1 MSLVASCISRV
12 LSGKNIEN
20 NPNLTYLLLIL
31 INRKRFMYEHRKQP
45 LASRATFYQRI
56 LKNIIIAL
64 IIMAVCLVIGIAGYH
79 YWGEAS
85 WIDSLHNA
93 SMILSGMGP
102 VVEINSVSGKIF
114 SSAYA
119 LFSGVIF
126 ITNVGVILAPA
137 IHRIFHRLHLDD
149 TK

>member
-1 MSLVASCISRV
+1 
-12 LSGKNIEN
+12 
-20 NPNLTYLLLIL
+20 
-31 INRKRFMYEHRKQP
+31 MYEHRKQP

-56 LKNIIIAL
+56 LKNILIAL
-64 IIMAVCLVIGIAGYH
+64 LIMAVCLVIGIAGYH

-85 WIDSLHNA
+85 WIDSVHNA
-93 SMILSGMGP
+93 AMILGGMGP
-102 VVEINSVSGKIF
+102 VVEIKSDTGKIF

-137 IHRIFHRLHLDD
+137 LHRIFHRLHLEE
-149 TK
+149 K